1 MSIAIIVF
9 WLSVA
14 AIFHTYVL
22 YPFFL
27 GNSKSELPPRKG
39 KSQTPA
45 VEILIA
51 AYNEESVIE
60 DKIKSILTTDYP
72 LSKIRITVGSDGSD
86 DHTKSIIKGMSH
98 PEAEISVLSYPRSG
112 KTSVVNRLV
121 AQSTSDLLILT
132 DANVMFCK
140 ETIAALVAPFENVE
154 IGLVG
159 ADIRPEAEHFEG
171 IAHQESEYLQREN
184 RMKYKEGAKW
194 GTMMG
199 AFGGCYAMRR
209 ALFRPVPEHFLV
221 DDFHITMSV
230 LEQGHDAILEPTAI
244 CLEDVSSK
252 LSEEFRRKV
261 RMSTGN
267 FQNLRAFMPLL
278 FSKRKGLS
286 FAFISHKVFRWLT
299 PIFILA
305 SLVASF
311 VMRGDSLFYYWA
323 FYFIAIACVTP
334 MIDLS
339 LKSMGFQSRY
349 LRFLTYFVSMNF
361 ALLVGMFRSF
371 RKIERAIWQPTER
384 NQ

>member
-1 MSIAIIVF
+1 MGIAIIIF
-9 WLSVA
+9 WISVA
-14 AIFHTYVL
+14 ATFHTYVL
-22 YPFFL
+22 YPFIL
-27 GNSKSELPPRKG
+27 GRSKSELDSTKG
-39 KSQTPA
+39 DSTPQD

-60 DKIKSILTTDYP
+60 DKIKSILRSDYP

-86 DHTKSIIKGMSH
+86 DRTETIVKNLAH
-98 PEAEISVLSYPRSG
+98 PEVEIEVLRYPRSG

-121 AQSTSDLLILT
+121 AQATSDLVILT

-140 ETIAALVAPFENVE
+140 GTIGALIAPFESQD

-159 ADIRPEAEHFEG
+159 ADIKPEAKRLDG
-171 IAHQESEYLQREN
+171 IAHQETEYLQREN

-199 AFGGCYAMRR
+199 AFGGCYALRR
-209 ALFRPVPEHFLV
+209 ELFRPVPEHFLV

-230 LEQGHDAILEPTAI
+230 LEQGYDAILEPRAT

-252 LSEEFRRKV
+252 LSEEYRRKV

-267 FQNLRAFMPLL
+267 FQNLRAFAPLL
-278 FSKRKGLS
+278 FSSRKGLS
-286 FAFISHKVFRWLT
+286 YAFISHKVFRWLT
-299 PIFILA
+299 PLFMIGALI
-305 SLVASF
+305 SSF
-311 VMRGDSLFYYWA
+311 VLGPDSDFFRWVFYLM
-323 FYFIAIACVTP
+323 AIGCVTP
-334 MIDLS
+334 MIDLT
-339 LKSMGFQSRY
+339 LKSMGIQSKY

-361 ALLVGMFRSF
+361 ALLIGMFRSF
-371 RKIERAIWQPTER
+371 GKIERAIWQPTER

>member
-1 MSIAIIVF
+1 
-9 WLSVA
+9 L
-14 AIFHTYVL
+14 
-22 YPFFL
+22 
-27 GNSKSELPPRKG
+27 NPRKEPL
-39 KSQTPA
+39 KTPA

-72 LSKIRITVGSDGSD
+72 LDKIRITVGSDGSD
-86 DHTKSIIKGMSH
+86 DQTEAIIKGMSH
-98 PEAEISVLSYPRSG
+98 PEVDIAVLSYDRSG
-112 KTSVVNRLV
+112 KTSVVNHLV
-121 AQSTSDLLILT
+121 SQSTSDLIILT

-140 ETIAALVAPFENVE
+140 GTIAALVAPFEQAE

-209 ALFRPVPEHFLV
+209 ALFRPVPKHFLV

-230 LEQGHDAILEPTAI
+230 LEQGYDAILEPEAV

-267 FQNLRAFMPLL
+267 FQNLRAFAPLL
-278 FSKRKGLS
+278 FSNRKGLS

-299 PIFILA
+299 PIFILT
-305 SLVASF
+305 SLFASF
-311 VMRGDSLFYYWA
+311 MLRGDSLFFYWA
-323 FYFIAIACVTP
+323 FYFIAIACATP
-334 MIDLS
+334 LIDLS
-339 LKSMGFQSRY
+339 LKSMGFQSKY

-361 ALLVGMFRSF
+361 ALLVGMVRSF
-371 RKIERAIWQPTER
+371 RKIERATWQPTER